1 MTTTVSNFQPTRRN
15 SSSSSST
22 AMRMMTCSPP
32 SFGFSSVLY
41 SPTMND
47 DPSDEILNGDKRS
60 AHNALERQRREG
72 LNKKFQQ
79 LAHVL
84 PGLQNVRRPSKSMIV
99 AKSLE
104 FVSKSVQRDSSY
116 QNKIKQLRKEYQTL
130 RKHTQQQQQQQRSKK
145 TTAPPPLLLTRN
157 NKKRAHREDTSPS
170 KRQKQPYSPP
180 GSRQVSNATITPTP
194 SVTKKQQSPI
204 RHKFVHHHASASSP
218 SSTSLPISP
227 EKKPCTVSPPPAAPA
242 ESAQT
247 QMPTTTTTPQY
258 TMITAPPPLVHEF
271 AMQPSWPPLDLSG
284 VSYMDH
290 SVPPPSSVASLYPSP
305 PPTVPFFTT
314 HSPPSFYPTDPSY
327 AYFWK

>member
-1 MTTTVSNFQPTRRN
+1 MTTTVSNFQPTRRT
-15 SSSSSST
+15 SSSSS
-22 AMRMMTCSPP
+22 MRMMTCSPP
-32 SFGFSSVLY
+32 SLGFSSVLY

-84 PGLQNVRRPSKSMIV
+84 PGLQSVRRPSKSMIV

-130 RKHTQQQQQQQRSKK
+130 RKHTQQQQQRSKK
-145 TTAPPPLLLTRN
+145 ITAPPPLLLTRN

-170 KRQKQPYSPP
+170 KRQKQPPTPP
-180 GSRQVSNATITPTP
+180 ASRQVTTTPPP
-194 SVTKKQQSPI
+194 SMIKKQQSPI

-218 SSTSLPISP
+218 SSTSSFSPKRNYALLLLPQ
-227 EKKPCTVSPPPAAPA
+227 PP
-242 ESAQT
+242 QCL
-247 QMPTTTTTPQY
+247 QY
-258 TMITAPPPLVHEF
+258 QHKH
-271 AMQPSWPPLDLSG
+271 QCQ
-284 VSYMDH
+284 
-290 SVPPPSSVASLYPSP
+290 
-305 PPTVPFFTT
+305 
-314 HSPPSFYPTDPSY
+314 
-327 AYFWK
+327 